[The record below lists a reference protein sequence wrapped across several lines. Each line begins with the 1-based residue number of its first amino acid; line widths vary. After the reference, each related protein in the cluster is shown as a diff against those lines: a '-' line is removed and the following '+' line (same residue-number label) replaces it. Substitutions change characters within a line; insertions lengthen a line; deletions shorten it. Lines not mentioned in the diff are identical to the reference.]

1 MKRSSSRSIATIHRI
16 LVGMLWF
23 LGIFLIPAQLVA
35 SIPSSER
42 EALIALYNAT
52 GGPNWR
58 NNYGWLGTWGTEGG
72 WYGVTVDEQSGHVIE
87 LNLNDNNLVG
97 SITDEIRKLNQ
108 IYTLDLSGNILEG
121 SLPAGMVDLYL
132 YIDRLDLSDNQF
144 SGPIPDWLKYYL
156 CRDLDL
162 GFNQFSGP
170 IPDFFD
176 GNIRWRLERLAL
188 SGNPLTGNLPATI
201 VSCTQLKS
209 LELGGIPLGG
219 TIPSVISNLPNL
231 RSLHLA
237 GCELGGSIPAWI
249 GDLTNLNHLSLGY
262 NHLIGIIPASLG
274 NLHDLFSLYLHD
286 NQLSGAIPASL
297 GNLNN
302 LSYLRL
308 ENNLL
313 EGPIPSEL
321 GQLASI
327 IDLDLHSNNL
337 SGSVPASLFNLAPT
351 SGANLD
357 LSDNAINGIADGIQ
371 SKTGYLNVDLD
382 RNLIESLPGTLGHC
396 TQLASLV
403 LSHNLLSGTFPSELL
418 PLTQLGYLN
427 LACNQLSGPIPHE
440 IGVLSNLTS
449 LNLSGNSFSGEIPSE
464 IKNLTNLGWADGLYL
479 AYNALYITDNSVR
492 AFVDERHGG
501 DFESTQT
508 VPPVQPC
515 WGFQEPDMLQL
526 TWTPLAYDE
535 DEGFYQVYQRQEPSG
550 EMAYLAETPDK
561 AATGIIIE
569 GVSLDAGT
577 RFFVRTVTRPHTYNP
592 NTVYSEYR
600 EAHLQNSI
608 FLEELHANL
617 TPRGAAAN
625 TAYPDTRL
633 YRYYKIL
640 DVDRQPV
647 PVRPVQ
653 LKLNSDKAGVSV
665 QAEIIRS
672 GVLQVKLD
680 LEQWGVHAGD
690 TLKLDFPRTIRLQ
703 ENGEWKDYFLL
714 EKDLDF
720 SVRVQQK
727 RPWRSNY
734 MFAMGGPVWEAET
747 PGGGEQSVASAK
759 LSLGAQAGY
768 AVKLLAADTP
778 QGGVVQGLGRQVD
791 FSLSGEVSG
800 ELGLPGAPKAEASGS
815 IGLKA
820 GAYLGGELDYNA
832 GGWTGAARNAD
843 VTGALA
849 FFGNFGGTPVRF
861 LAQHVQTATLIW
873 LSSQGYPTAEFEP
886 ARYYQSVKYGASAE
900 GRANAGASIELGPL
914 SLNGNVAFSGT
925 LQEGRQFTPSGQ
937 GDVSDSLALGLSSG
951 AGVQLNLAEELE
963 WLDSLEGVNRTHT
976 NTVQYEVT
984 SQGPEITGIG
994 GTIETTETVGA
1005 SWLLFS
1011 GQSYAGTRIKW
1022 TTSDS
1027 KAIFTVGQNLQLLAG
1042 TLSQVAVGH
1051 QPSLSNFTPEW
1062 LSGDLKNFLTM
1073 VEAADPASLTRS
1085 GAQSVRGLR
1094 AEAALKVPIPHL
1106 KGLKLS
1112 LGLGLYQEVEQDIAR
1127 GVVFEDKP
1135 YLLADYRK
1143 HDWAPSPA
1151 IFLGTISNSLMT
1163 TVPFL
1168 SDILRRL
1175 IPVAE
1180 IVFGK
1185 SSTTELASVTGVPVG
1200 TLQTGATQPAARLTA
1215 AVLDTAVL
1223 ADRITGT
1230 TGDKGGKRWLPSQTT
1245 FVSPQVAAV
1254 PVGDPERFYHR
1265 TGIWSND
1272 AWVALP
1278 ATRKAAVIDELT
1290 LVGHA
1295 VHLAAED
1302 EAGELQVE
1310 FAAPV
1315 TLALTVTPE
1324 DLAIAGA
1331 DPSVLGELALYR
1343 YESETGI
1350 WSVVSGSVATGDGA
1364 SGDVMQSGLYAAG
1377 WLQAVDPEA
1386 DPDADGRTTAQE
1398 DANGNGVID
1407 PGETNPHAWDTDQ
1420 DGYSDGEEAAAGTDP
1435 LDPTSHPAGCVL
1447 RVQAGAHGLT
1457 VPTPGAYTYPAG
1469 WIARVVGL
1477 PDPGYVFA
1485 HWSGDYEGSENPL
1498 ELELDHDYE
1507 LVPHFI
1513 VDPNLLLGDLNL
1525 DGMVDAVDLELLA
1538 LYLSEAIVWGDAG
1551 FIAPLEAADLNADGR
1566 IDVLDMVWLNQI

>member
-1 MKRSSSRSIATIHRI
+1 M
-16 LVGMLWF
+16 LV
-23 LGIFLIPAQLVA
+23 FLI
-35 SIPSSER
+35 IPSQLFAIIPASER
-42 EALIALYNAT
+42 EALIAIYNAT

-58 NNYGWLGTWGTEGG
+58 NNYGWLGPWGTEGG
-72 WYGVTVDEQSGHVIE
+72 WYGVTVDEQYGHVIG
-87 LNLNDNNLVG
+87 LDLDDNNLIGTVP
-97 SITDEIRKLNQ
+97 DEIRKLNQ
-108 IYTLDLSGNILEG
+108 ISTLDLSGNKLEG
-121 SLPAGMVDLYL
+121 PLPAGMVDLYL
-132 YIDRLDLSDNQF
+132 YIERLDLSGNHF
-144 SGPIPDWLKYYL
+144 SGPIPEWLRYYRV
-156 CRDLDL
+156 CRDLNL
-162 GFNQFSGP
+162 GDNQFTGP
-170 IPDFFD
+170 IPEWI
-176 GNIRWRLERLAL
+176 GELWVNLNRLAL
-188 SGNPLTGNLPATI
+188 YGNNLSGDLPPTIASLTRLEILELSGNSI
-201 VSCTQLKS
+201 
-209 LELGGIPLGG
+209 GG
-219 TIPSVISNLPNL
+219 TIPAVISNLSSL
-231 RSLHLA
+231 RGLGLQ
-237 GCELGGSIPAWI
+237 GCELGGSIPVWV
-249 GDLTNLNHLSLGY
+249 GDLINLNYLFLGS
-262 NHLIGIIPASLG
+262 NHLTGSIPTDLGNLHNLWGLYLNDNQLTGTIPASLG
-274 NLHDLFSLYLHD
+274 NLS
-286 NQLSGAIPASL
+286 
-297 GNLNN
+297 N

-313 EGPIPSEL
+313 EGPIPPEL
-321 GQLASI
+321 GQLTNITS
-327 IDLDLHSNNL
+327 LELQHNNL
-337 SGSVPASLFNLAPT
+337 SGSVPSNIFNMSPT
-351 SGANLD
+351 VGA
-357 LSDNAINGIADGIQ
+357 
-371 SKTGYLNVDLD
+371 NVDLSYNQLNGISD
-382 RNLIESLPGTLGHC
+382 DIQPKTGFLNINLDMNLIESLPGTLGNCNH
-396 TQLASLV
+396 LRGLV
-403 LSHNLLSGTFPSELL
+403 LSRNLLSGPFPLQ
-418 PLTQLGYLN
+418 LTQLTQINYLN
-427 LACNQLSGPIPHE
+427 LAQNQLEGAIPHQ
-440 IGVLSNLTS
+440 IGEMSQLSHIEFT
-449 LNLSGNSFSGEIPSE
+449 GNMFSGEIPHE
-464 IKNLTNLGWADGLYL
+464 IKSLTNLAGGGLGL
-479 AYNALYITDNSVR
+479 SYNALFTTDDTVR
-492 AFVDERHGG
+492 VFVNDHHYG

-508 VPPVQPC
+508 VPPDQPR
-515 WGFQEPDMLQL
+515 WGFQEPDTLQL
-526 TWTPLAYDE
+526 TWTPIEYDE
-535 DEGFYQVYQRQEPSG
+535 DDGFYQVYQRQESSG
-550 EMAYLAETPDK
+550 EMVWLAETPDK
-561 AATGIIIE
+561 TAAGIIIE
-569 GVSLDAGT
+569 GVSLNAGT
-577 RFFVRTVTRPHTYNP
+577 RFFVRTVTRPHQLNP

-608 FLEELHANL
+608 FLEELHADL

-647 PVRPVQ
+647 PVQPVQ
-653 LKLNSDKAGVSV
+653 LNLNSDKAEVSV
-665 QAEIIRS
+665 QAEIIKP

-690 TLKLDFPRTIRLQ
+690 TLNLDFPRTIRLQ

-720 SVRVQQK
+720 NVRVQQK

-734 MFAMGGPVWEAET
+734 VFALGGPVWEAKT
-747 PGGGEQSVASAK
+747 PDGGEQSVASAK

-768 AVKLLAADTP
+768 TVKLLAADTP
-778 QGGVVQGLGRQVD
+778 QGGVVQGLGRQGD
-791 FSLSGEVSG
+791 FSLSGEVSAD
-800 ELGLPGAPKAEASGS
+800 LGLPGAPKAEASGS

-900 GRANAGASIELGPL
+900 GRATAGASIELGPL

-925 LQEGRQFTPSGQ
+925 LQEGRQFSPSGQ

-963 WLDSLEGVNRTHT
+963 WLDSLEGVNRTHS

-1027 KAIFTVGQNLQLLAG
+1027 KAIFTVGQNPQLLAG

-1051 QPSLSNFTPEW
+1051 QPSLTNFTPAW
-1062 LSGDLKNFLTM
+1062 LSGDIKDFLTT
-1073 VEAADPASLTRS
+1073 VEAADPSSLTRS

-1127 GVVFEDKP
+1127 GVVFEDKS

-1151 IFLGTISNSLMT
+1151 VFLSTVSNSLMT

-1180 IVFGK
+1180 VVFGK
-1185 SSTTELASVTGVPVG
+1185 SGTTELASVTGVPVG
-1200 TLQTGATQPAARLTA
+1200 TLQTWATQPAARLSA
-1215 AVLDTAVL
+1215 AVMDTAVL

-1230 TGDKGGKRWLPSQTT
+1230 TGDKGGKRWLPCQTT

-1295 VHLAAED
+1295 VHLSAED
-1302 EAGELQVE
+1302 EAGELQPE

-1315 TLALTVTPE
+1315 TLALVVTPE

-1386 DPDADGRTTAQE
+1386 DPDADGRTTAEE

-1407 PGETNPHAWDTDQ
+1407 PGETNPHAWDTDG
-1420 DGYSDGEEAAAGTDP
+1420 DGYTDGEEVAAGSDP
-1435 LDPTSHPAGCVL
+1435 LDPTSHPAACVL
-1447 RVQAGAHGLT
+1447 RVQSGAHGLT
-1457 VPTPGAYTYPAG
+1457 WPTPGSYTYPDG
-1469 WIARVVGL
+1469 WTVRVAGL
-1477 PDPGYVFA
+1477 PDPGYVFS

-1498 ELELDHDYE
+1498 VLVLDHDYE

-1513 VDPNLLLGDLNL
+1513 VDPDLLLGDLNL
-1525 DGMVDAVDLELLA
+1525 DGVVDAVDFELFA
-1538 LYLSEAIVWGDAG
+1538 LYLSEAIVWGEAG
-1551 FIAPLEAADLNADGR
+1551 FIAPMEAADLNADGR
-1566 IDVLDMVWLNQI
+1566 VDVLDMVWMSQV